1 MAQGSRVG
9 PALGTV
15 VFSIVVPG
23 TVGGLVPQL
32 LVRWFP
38 AVARWEV
45 AWLAG
50 IGWPVLVVG
59 VVGYC
64 WCALDFVKR
73 GWGTP
78 SVTHPPTR
86 LVVSGLYRY
95 SRNPMYVS
103 VLFLI
108 FGQGLLEGSGVVLAY
123 GVAMWCVFSSFVRW
137 YEEPQLL
144 ERFGPEYVRYRDQVP
159 RWLGTARP

>member
-1 MAQGSRVG
+1 MAPDSRVG

-15 VFSIVVPG
+15 VFSVVVPG

-38 AVARWEV
+38 DAARWEV
-45 AWLAG
+45 PWLAG
-50 IGWPVLVVG
+50 VGWLVLAVG
-59 VVGYC
+59 AVGYC
-64 WCALDFVKR
+64 WCAVDFVRR

-103 VLFLI
+103 VLLLI
-108 FGQGLLEGSGVVLAY
+108 FGQGLMEGSGAVFAY
-123 GVAMWCVFSSFVRW
+123 GAAVWCAFWSFVRW
-137 YEEPQLL
+137 YEEPRLT
-144 ERFGPEYVRYRDQVP
+144 ERFGAEYARYMDEVP
-159 RWLGTARP
+159 RWLGTPRS